1 MKHTG
6 MLLTEE
12 DKLRRIQRIE
22 IEWDEHKFRRGEYFD
37 RFLSRLLDKYDIDL
51 RDYYRYMNLA
61 RVKNTLAGEKYGNL
75 SGNNRNHEK
84 PSGECRLCTERF
96 GKPTEKAEEQTWE
109 EHAELHLAE
118 LMSQGVEE

>member
-1 MKHTG
+1 MNHSG
-6 MLLTEE
+6 IMLTEQ
-12 DKLRRIQRIE
+12 DKVRLIQRIE
-22 IEWDEHKFRRGEYFD
+22 IEWDEHKFRKGEYFD

-75 SGNNRNHEK
+75 SGNNRNDEK

>member
-1 MKHTG
+1 MNHSG

-12 DKLRRIQRIE
+12 DKVRRIQRIE

-37 RFLSRLLDKYDIDL
+37 RFLSKLLDKYDIDL

-75 SGNNRNHEK
+75 SGNNRNHEN
-84 PSGECRLCTERF
+84 PSGECRLCAERF
-96 GKPTEKAEEQTWE
+96 GEPTEKEEEQTWQ
-109 EHAELHLAE
+109 EHAKLHLGE
-118 LMSQGVEE
+118 LMSQEVDE